1 MLKRSQTFLQA
12 FMLMYNK
19 LSKQILFFLNLNR
32 FIFASSF
39 FRNLIQDIITQLH
52 LLYNF
57 DTGNCV
63 CIQLLCHSAVVILY
77 LHFFCLYAI
86 KMSKVTVK
94 SIQKHFPSVY
104 IYLNTF
110 MNSIQ
115 FTQSQDTNMHEPS
128 WTRFGYKYFL
138 VLRN

>member
-1 MLKRSQTFLQA
+1 MYITIIIVLKRSQTFLQA

-19 LSKQILFFLNLNR
+19 LNKQILFFLNLNR

-39 FRNLIQDIITQLH
+39 FPKSYTRH
-52 LLYNF
+52 YNTIALVIWF
-57 DTGNCV
+57 WHRSL

-77 LHFFCLYAI
+77 LHFFCVYAI

-115 FTQSQDTNMHEPS
+115 FTQSQDTKYA
-128 WTRFGYKYFL
+128 WTQL
-138 VLRN
+138 D